1 MLIAG
6 RGLVLGARRQGC
18 RGFNIKVGT
27 EKTVTGLSFLHV
39 HMMQKDSAR
48 EVGGNPL
55 RGDNQRMQ
63 GGERLAAT
71 FRQGL
76 KGLVGFTFMVNL
88 LLLVQP
94 IYMLQIY
101 DRVLSSA
108 SLDTLIYISI
118 IAAGTL
124 ILLGIVDSVRAIMA
138 GRLSSRLE
146 VTAGADTLLASM
158 ASPRASLG
166 DVQPLRDLHTVR
178 GFISGRG
185 LFAFL
190 DLPFA
195 PFFIGLLYLIHPNLF
210 WLTVAGAVV
219 LVAIAIAN
227 QWAGA
232 KAAGDAA
239 TGQMNATLAA
249 QAFVRNAES
258 LRAMGMS
265 RNIVHRWGTEEA
277 LSLTAQDRMN
287 RVNALFAGFSRVLR
301 LGLQIA
307 TLGYGGYLVLAGE
320 MTAGMIF
327 AASLISGRGLQP
339 VDQVIGNWKGFIDA
353 RKAWKRLS
361 EALATAKPV
370 EKRTD
375 LPAPRGEV
383 TFEDVLVF
391 PPNGDVAGRGSMQ
404 TGEPLLKRIGATI
417 PAGTCVAVI
426 GPSGAGK
433 TTLMRA
439 LVGAIAPRSGL
450 VRIDGADIRNWDP
463 DRLGQYIGY
472 LAQDVELLPGT
483 VAQNIAR
490 FAPDAA
496 DEAIILAARKAG
508 VDDLVLKLPK
518 AYDTMIGPGGLQL
531 SGGQRQRVGLA
542 RAFFGT
548 PRILV
553 LDEPNANL
561 DVEGEKALERALATA
576 KKERITVLIATQR
589 RSVVEKADRIMV
601 LRDGVL
607 EEYGPREEV
616 IQRQAEK
623 AESVRQAQ
631 QRAPGNAAPQPVV
644 VGRFAGVTADGRR

>member
-1 MLIAG
+1 
-6 RGLVLGARRQGC
+6 
-18 RGFNIKVGT
+18 
-27 EKTVTGLSFLHV
+27 
-39 HMMQKDSAR
+39 
-48 EVGGNPL
+48 
-55 RGDNQRMQ
+55 MQ

-76 KGLVGFTFMVNL
+76 MGLIGFTFIVNL

-101 DRVLSSA
+101 DRVLLSA
-108 SLDTLIYISI
+108 SSETLIYISV

-124 ILLGIVDSVRAIMA
+124 LLLGIIDSVRAIMA
-138 GRLSSRLE
+138 GRLASRLE
-146 VTAGADTLLASM
+146 VVAGADALLASM
-158 ASPRASLG
+158 AGPRASLG

-185 LFAFL
+185 LFNFL

-195 PFFIGLLYLIHPNLF
+195 PIFIGLLYLIHPNLF
-210 WLTVAGAVV
+210 WLTIMGAIV
-219 LVAIAIAN
+219 LVAVAIAN
-227 QWAGA
+227 QWAST
-232 KAAGDAA
+232 KSMGDAV

-265 RNIVHRWGTEEA
+265 RNIVRRWGADEA
-277 LSLTAQDRMN
+277 LSLAAQDRTN

-339 VDQVIGNWKGFIDA
+339 IDQVIGNWRGFVEA
-353 RKAWKRLS
+353 RKAWKRLT
-361 EALATAKPV
+361 EALTAARTV
-370 EKRTD
+370 EPRTH
-375 LPAPRGEV
+375 LPPPQGEV
-383 TFEDVLVF
+383 SFEAVIVF
-391 PPNGDVAGRGSMQ
+391 PPAGEAAGRDG
-404 TGEPLLKRIGATI
+404 THAGEPLLKRVSATI
-417 PAGTCVAVI
+417 PASTCVAVL

-433 TTLMRA
+433 TTLMRT
-439 LVGAIAPRSGL
+439 LIGAVEPRSGA

-463 DRLGQYIGY
+463 EQLGQYIGY
-472 LAQDVELLPGT
+472 LAQEVELMPGT

-490 FAPDAA
+490 FDPEASGETIIRAA
-496 DEAIILAARKAG
+496 QMAQ
-508 VDDLVLKLPK
+508 VDDLVLKFPK
-518 AYDTMIGPGGLQL
+518 AYDTTIGPGGLQL

-542 RAFFGT
+542 RAFFGK

-561 DVEGEKALERALATA
+561 DINGEKALERALAVA
-576 KKERITVLIATQR
+576 KSEGITVLIATQR

-601 LRDGVL
+601 LYDGIL
-607 EEYGPREEV
+607 EDYGLREEV
-616 IQRQAEK
+616 FQRQAEK
-623 AESVRQAQ
+623 MQAAREEQQHSASKAPRRVVPGQFASVAD
-631 QRAPGNAAPQPVV
+631 
-644 VGRFAGVTADGRR
+644 VGR

>member
-1 MLIAG
+1 
-6 RGLVLGARRQGC
+6 
-18 RGFNIKVGT
+18 
-27 EKTVTGLSFLHV
+27 
-39 HMMQKDSAR
+39 
-48 EVGGNPL
+48 
-55 RGDNQRMQ
+55 MQ

-76 KGLVGFTFMVNL
+76 TGLVGFTFMVNL

-101 DRVLSSA
+101 DRVLTSA
-108 SLDTLIYISI
+108 SFETLIYISV

-124 ILLGIVDSVRAIMA
+124 LLLGIIDSVRAIMA
-138 GRLSSRLE
+138 GRLASRLE
-146 VTAGADTLLASM
+146 VAVGADALLASM

-166 DVQPLRDLHTVR
+166 DVQPLRDLHAVR
-178 GFISGRG
+178 GFTSGRG

-210 WLTVAGAVV
+210 WLTLVGAVV

-227 QWAGA
+227 QWTSA
-232 KAAGDAA
+232 KAADDA
-239 TGQMNATLAA
+239 TTRQMSATLAA

-258 LRAMGMS
+258 LTAMGMN
-265 RNIVHRWGTEEA
+265 RNIVHRWGSEEA
-277 LSLTAQDRMN
+277 LSLAAQDRMN
-287 RVNALFAGFSRVLR
+287 RVNALFAGLSRILR
-301 LGLQIA
+301 LGLQVA

-339 VDQVIGNWKGFIDA
+339 IDQVIGNWKGFIEA

-361 EALATAKPV
+361 EALAAARPA
-370 EKRTD
+370 EIRTD

-383 TFEDVLVF
+383 TFEAVVVF
-391 PPNGDVAGRGSMQ
+391 PPNGEAAGRGKTQ
-404 TGEPLLKRIGATI
+404 AGEPLLKRISATI
-417 PAGTCVAVI
+417 PAGECVAVI

-433 TTLMRA
+433 TTLMRT
-439 LVGAIAPRSGL
+439 LIGAIEPRSGA

-483 VAQNIAR
+483 VAQNVAR
-490 FAPDAA
+490 FDPDASG
-496 DEAIILAARKAG
+496 EAIIRAAQKAG
-508 VDDLVLKLPK
+508 MDDLVLKLPK
-518 AYDTMIGPGGLQL
+518 AYDTMIEPRGFQL

-542 RAFFGT
+542 RAFFGE

-561 DVEGEKALERALATA
+561 DVEGEKALEHALATA
-576 KKERITVLIATQR
+576 KAEGITVLIVTQR

-601 LRDGVL
+601 LRDGYL
-607 EEYGPREEV
+607 EEYGPREDV
-616 IQRQAEK
+616 LQRQVEK
-623 AESVRQAQ
+623 AQAAREAQ
-631 QRAPGNAAPQPVV
+631 QRSAGSAPQPVV
-644 VGRFAGVTADGRR
+644 LGRFASVAPEIRR